1 MICMKSWVQILAL
14 RPGILSGF
22 FLWCSA
28 PSGGKF
34 QDCFLLSV
42 MLWPHSSM
50 SVQFIVHKYR
60 ISAPHSLNYSN
71 VFVMKQ

>member
-1 MICMKSWVQILAL
+1 MHEVLGSDLGTETRYLARFFCGVHHHL
-14 RPGILSGF
+14 EANSGMVSYF
-22 FLWCSA
+22 
-28 PSGGKF
+28 
-34 QDCFLLSV
+34 V

-60 ISAPHSLNYSN
+60 ISAPHGLNYLN